1 MAHLSRIQGLLLIL
15 VLFDLSIAITLER
28 SLTPEIIFLVVPQW
42 ECMLFLFIIF
52 LYLINFY
59 FFGPPPLF
67 EI

>member
-59 FFGPPPLF
+59 LFGPPPLF